1 MGLPD
6 YASRGGARVVRHDSG
21 ACRRYARL
29 VIGQRQV
36 RIAASASVLLAFAG
50 LWISHTLEYLRVWG
64 STGLIDSWTNP
75 VHVYMLPLAVVLIVL
90 SAACGVRLV
99 MTWRGLHDRLELAA
113 AGLRMIWR
121 GRSAVV
127 GDAPLRS
134 SPGTRLAAIWL
145 PLFLAQLVL
154 YLIQENTEAI
164 ARAQPAPGL
173 GAITGIHWAAP
184 IVHAYVAFILA
195 CAVRIGQ
202 ILLHRRAVVVER
214 VEALFRVLARRSGR
228 IAAAVAVPVTRFAS
242 PFDQLGR
249 HLWRRP
255 PPALLDT

>member
-1 MGLPD
+1 M
-6 YASRGGARVVRHDSG
+6 
-21 ACRRYARL
+21 
-29 VIGQRQV
+29 IGQRQV
-36 RIAASASVLLAFAG
+36 RIASSASVLLAFAG

-75 VHVYMLPLAVVLIVL
+75 VHAYMLPLAAVLILL

-99 MTWRGLHDRLELAA
+99 RTWRGLHDRLDNAA
-113 AGLRMIWR
+113 AGLRRIWR

-127 GDAPLRS
+127 TDTPRRS

-145 PLFLAQLVL
+145 PLFLAQMVL
-154 YLIQENTEAI
+154 YLIQENVEAI

-173 GAITGIHWAAP
+173 GAIAGIHWAAP
-184 IVHAYVAFILA
+184 IVHCYVALILA

-214 VEALFRVLARRSGR
+214 VEALLRVLVKRSGR
-228 IAAAVAVPVTRFAS
+228 IATAVAVPITRVAS
-242 PFDQLGR
+242 PLDDLGLHR
-249 HLWRRP
+249 WRRP